1 MIRFRIVGSGYLEL
15 PSDFEFSFSYNNGV
29 FAFEN
34 MQLSRS
40 GEFTIPRTPI
50 NDVMLDFSHDASR
63 DGNYI
68 RKKKLCELFYSG
80 GKIDG
85 YLFISKY
92 ADKGYSAIFV
102 YGELTAL
109 KSINDRGNI
118 SEYVQFPDY
127 ITTNST
133 NILSSYNAS
142 GVLPYFFKFYNYKN
156 GIADGSKLVSYAN
169 LSPTVKL
176 SYLLSQAAIYAGIN
190 IDVTALGPGNDAIGV
205 ILQTNNSTPTPET
218 INVSGAPN
226 NTLNFTGGSNFFE
239 LTTKKFKYQTQG
251 YMWWVNHSQVVN
263 VLQCKTDVTV
273 LFNVG
278 YGMKGCVTGDGT
290 TFISNMGH
298 GEAFFQDITEGQE
311 VQFKK
316 GDYFTF
322 VSEDDYSFRR
332 PINKYQSSLTV
343 QFQAYISDVGNVDV
357 NEDYYL
363 QYNLPEVTFI
373 DLLKTYAN
381 IFKCGILYNSVSNTI
396 SFFNFNF
403 DKSNAKK
410 LDDIMIGIKSVDRTF
425 LNYAK
430 RNIINFKSEDYVDV
444 DKRSTIQYLIDNDN
458 LSETKTLYTVP
469 FNDGIM
475 DETSNVFLKEF
486 ELVAPYKKTAKQN
499 TIAIASKT
507 TGNNYLMHIR
517 KLYDNFSITDYLTNI
532 ITNSTTIVMTVK
544 MSAGDFLK
552 IGNTDS
558 FSYRGKHY
566 CCITGTHTGNT
577 AELTLIRI

>member
-142 GVLPYFFKFYNYKN
+142 GVLPYLFKFYNYKN

-190 IDVTALGPGNDAIGV
+190 IDVTALGQGNDAIGV

-298 GEAFFQDITEGQE
+298 GEGFFQDITEGQE

-332 PINKYQSSLTV
+332 PIKKYQSSLTV